1 MSVNVFTL
9 TLKSTRSFH
18 FNSIYKSTQSLSR
31 CFSSTDSNLNSN
43 SASTSRT
50 AFQQREILDQ
60 LRSSANSKS
69 SSVQT
74 KVADPNANA
83 NETLRALS
91 SGGLS
96 SSMLGDTSLRM
107 NSGRRK
113 GFTSRIT
120 AEGKDWKEIGAGQK
134 GESWWEKVDQ
144 KIENCARLLLFN
156 YL

>member
-1 MSVNVFTL
+1 
-9 TLKSTRSFH
+9 
-18 FNSIYKSTQSLSR
+18 
-31 CFSSTDSNLNSN
+31 
-43 SASTSRT
+43 
-50 AFQQREILDQ
+50 
-60 LRSSANSKS
+60 
-69 SSVQT
+69 
-74 KVADPNANA
+74 
-83 NETLRALS
+83 
-91 SGGLS
+91 
-96 SSMLGDTSLRM
+96 MLGDTSLRM